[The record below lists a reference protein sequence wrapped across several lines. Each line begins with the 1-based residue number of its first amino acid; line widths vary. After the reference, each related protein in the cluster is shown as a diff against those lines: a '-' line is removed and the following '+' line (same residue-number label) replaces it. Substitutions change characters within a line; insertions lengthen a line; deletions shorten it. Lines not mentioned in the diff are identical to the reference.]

1 MGKIKLPHKTY
12 QEVGTMS
19 DNIVTLNQEVI
30 HTELKDLVR
39 NSVEE
44 TLNSLLDAEAD
55 RLVNAERY
63 ARDEDRKGYRS
74 GHYDRSFTTTAG
86 DVNLRIPKLKGLTF
100 ETAIIE
106 RYKRRET
113 SVEEALIE
121 MYLAGVSV
129 RRVEDIT
136 EALWGSKVSPG
147 TISNLNKKAYENI
160 DIWRNRSL
168 SNETYPYVYV
178 DGIFLKRCWGENFE
192 NISILVAVGVS
203 SDGRR
208 EILGAM
214 EGLKEDLESWKDFFV
229 WLKSRGLSGVRL
241 IIGDK
246 ALGMVE
252 AIAQVFPNAK
262 YQRCIVHF
270 YRNVFSVVPNQKVK
284 EVAKMLKAIHASED
298 RDAAREK
305 AKSVVEKLR
314 QMKLSSAAK
323 KVEDSIEETL
333 TYMLFPSEHWIRIRT
348 NNTLERIN
356 REIKRRTKVVGT
368 FPDGESALMLVC
380 ARLRYVASSDWGT
393 KRYLN
398 MDHLKSMIISEEE
411 NITAG

>member
-1 MGKIKLPHKTY
+1 
-12 QEVGTMS
+12 MS

-214 EGLKEDLESWKDFFV
+214 EGLKEDLESWKNFFV